1 MTGREDLFNES
12 MRLGHSAAW
21 DLQWDRA
28 IEFYRKALA
37 EFPENPNALISLALA
52 LLETG
57 QLEEALIVYQRVA
70 TLMPE
75 DPVPVEKSAEVL
87 ERLGKL
93 KQSVQRRED
102 AADLY
107 IRRKDAGKAVDNW
120 RHIARLDP
128 GNLPARSRLALT
140 YERLGR
146 AREAALE
153 YLSVASILQK
163 AAKVDRA
170 KEALQRS
177 LAILPG
183 DPEAA
188 NYLRMLSQGK
198 ELPPPSQPRGGTAPL
213 RMAQV
218 REFLQSEAT
227 EAPPEEEQPVDPEAA
242 ALGEALTI
250 LAGLLFDEPA
260 DGSDDRRRG
269 LGMSEIASGQTG
281 ELKAAGRPPIH
292 RYLAQ
297 AIDLQTRG
305 HKEQAAKELTRAI
318 ESGLDHPA
326 AHYNLGQLL
335 RELNQK
341 EEARKHLV
349 SALGHPGLALG
360 ANLALG
366 RMARERKDMPEAARY
381 LLQALRLAD
390 NLTVGEGQ
398 STELN
403 QFYDTILASQS
414 EGNQQELAK
423 IVESTLDFLTGPD
436 WLRRLRQARQQLE
449 GGKEGAAVVPIA
461 EMLAVGGTDRVLQS
475 MRRIDRLMEQ
485 ELYSSAL
492 EEALLTLDHAPSYLA
507 LHKRIAEIMI
517 RSGRTQAGYYK
528 LNIIAETHR
537 VRGESAQAADVYTQ
551 ILQHSP
557 VDIPARTKLIDL
569 LVQQDRGDEA
579 ITQSVELAK
588 LYQQMAEI
596 DLARKA
602 LANSLRMAQ
611 QMSIG
616 DGWSLKILHV
626 MGDIDLSR
634 LDQRRALR
642 VYEQIRSIDPSDGKA
657 RRHVIDLNLRIG
669 QEDQAAK
676 ELDSYLEHLVNSGRG
691 QEALSLLEE
700 LAREHPGKQ
709 ALHSRLAEAYKAAGR
724 KADAIAQYDALGE
737 IQLDAGQLQDAIHSI
752 ESIIALDPP
761 DVEGYQELVR
771 NLRSDQGPSAS

>member
-1 MTGREDLFNES
+1 MTRREDLFNES

-70 TLMPE
+70 TFMPE
-75 DPVPVEKSAEVL
+75 DPVPVEKSAEIL
-87 ERLGKL
+87 ERMGKV
-93 KQSVQRRED
+93 KQAVQRRED

-153 YLSVASILQK
+153 YLSVASILQRSG
-163 AAKVDRA
+163 KVDRA

-218 REFLQSEAT
+218 REFLQSET
-227 EAPPEEEQPVDPEAA
+227 SEAPAEEEQPVDPEAA

-260 DGSDDRRRG
+260 EAGGRG

-281 ELKAAGRPPIH
+281 ELKARGRAPIH

-305 HKEQAAKELTRAI
+305 HKEQAVKELTRAI

-335 RELNQK
+335 RDLDQK

-349 SALGHPGLALG
+349 AALGHPGLALG

-390 NLTVGEGQ
+390 SLTVGEGQ
-398 STELN
+398 SRELN
-403 QFYDTILASQS
+403 QFYDTILATQSQ
-414 EGNQQELAK
+414 GDQKELGK

-436 WLRRLRQARQQLE
+436 WLLKLRRAREQLKE
-449 GGKEGAAVVPIA
+449 EREGATVVPIA
-461 EMLAVGGTDRVLQS
+461 EMLAVGGTDRVLQA

-485 ELYSSAL
+485 QLYSSAL
-492 EEALLTLDHAPSYLA
+492 EEALLTLDHAPTYLA
-507 LHKRIAEIMI
+507 LHKRIADIMI
-517 RSGRTQAGYYK
+517 RSGRGQAGYEK

-537 VRGESAQAADVYTQ
+537 VRGESAQAAEMYTE
-551 ILQHSP
+551 ILRHSP

-569 LVQQDRGDEA
+569 LVQQDRGEEA
-579 ITQSVELAK
+579 ISQSVELAE
-588 LYQQMAEI
+588 LYRQMAEI
-596 DLARKA
+596 DLARKS

-611 QMSIG
+611 QMSTG
-616 DGWSLKILHV
+616 DGWSLKILHR

-642 VYEQIRSIDPSDGKA
+642 VYEQIRSIDPDDDKA
-657 RRHVIDLNLRIG
+657 RRLVIDLNLRIG

-691 QEALSLLEE
+691 PEALSLLEE

-737 IQLDAGQLQDAIHSI
+737 IQLDAGQVQDAIRSI

-761 DVEGYQELVR
+761 DVEGYRELVR
-771 NLRSDQGPSAS
+771 NLRADASAS

>member
-57 QLEEALIVYQRVA
+57 QLEEALIVYNRVA

-75 DPVPVEKSAEVL
+75 DPVPVEKGSEVL
-87 ERLGKL
+87 ERMGKL
-93 KQSVQRRED
+93 KESVQRRED

-128 GNLPARSRLALT
+128 ANLAARSRLALT

-146 AREAALE
+146 AREAATE
-153 YLSVASILQK
+153 YLSVAAILQK
-163 AAKVDRA
+163 ARKVDRA
-170 KEALQRS
+170 KEALQRA

-198 ELPPPSQPRGGTAPL
+198 ELPAPSQPRGGTAPL

-218 REFLQSEAT
+218 REFLQSDGGETA
-227 EAPPEEEQPVDPEAA
+227 PEEEQPVDPEAA

-250 LAGLLFDEPA
+250 LAGMLFEEPA
-260 DGSDDRRRG
+260 DGEGRG

-281 ELKAAGRPPIH
+281 ELKARGRPPIH

-305 HKEQAAKELTRAI
+305 HKEQAVKELARAI

-335 RELNQK
+335 RELDQK

-349 SALGHPGLALG
+349 AALGHPGLALG

-390 NLTVGEGQ
+390 SLTVGEGQ
-398 STELN
+398 SSELN
-403 QFYDTILASQS
+403 QFYDTIVASQS
-414 EGNQQELAK
+414 EGDVKQLAK

-461 EMLAVGGTDRVLQS
+461 EMLAVGGTDKVVQS
-475 MRRIDRLMEQ
+475 MRRIDRLIEQ

-492 EEALLTLDHAPSYLA
+492 EEALLTLDHAPTYLA
-507 LHKRIAEIMI
+507 LHKRIADIMI
-517 RSGRTQAGYYK
+517 RSGRTQIGYAK
-528 LNIIAETHR
+528 LNTIAETHR
-537 VRGESAQAADVYTQ
+537 VRGESSQAADMYAE
-551 ILQHSP
+551 ILKHSP

-569 LVQQDRGDEA
+569 LIQQDRGDEA
-579 ITQSVELAK
+579 LAQSVELAE
-588 LYQQMAEI
+588 LYQQMAES

-616 DGWSLKILHV
+616 DGWSLKILHM

-642 VYEQIRSIDPSDGKA
+642 VYEQIRSIDPGDDRA

-676 ELDSYLEHLVNSGRG
+676 ELDSYLEHLVNSSRG
-691 QEALSLLEE
+691 PEALSLLEE

-737 IQLDAGQLQDAIHSI
+737 IQLDAGHLEDAIRSI
-752 ESIIALDPP
+752 EAIIDLEPP

-771 NLRSDQGPSAS
+771 NLRSDQASANS